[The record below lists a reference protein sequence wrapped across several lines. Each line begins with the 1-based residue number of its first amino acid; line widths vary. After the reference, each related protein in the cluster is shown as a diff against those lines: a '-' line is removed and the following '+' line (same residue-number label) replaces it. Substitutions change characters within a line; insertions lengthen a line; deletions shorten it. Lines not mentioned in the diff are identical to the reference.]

1 MRFLILAVGRMKAG
15 PESDLLARY
24 CARVNDSGRISGFA
38 GLDVR
43 EIEESRARRP
53 QDRKSEEAAMLR
65 AALPSGALICVLDE
79 RAPSLTSQAFADR
92 MLKLRDEGIKS
103 CVFIIGGA
111 DGLEQELLS
120 QAHHKLSF
128 GAMTMPHQ
136 LVRVLI
142 AEQIYRATTIA
153 SGHPYHRV

>member
-1 MRFLILAVGRMKAG
+1 MRFLILAIGRMKAG
-15 PESDLLARY
+15 PESDLFERY
-24 CARVNDSGRISGFA
+24 CARVNETGRSSGFA
-38 GLDVR
+38 GLDIR

-53 QDRKSEEAAMLR
+53 QDRKSEEAGLLR
-65 AALPSGALICVLDE
+65 AALPVGANLCVLDE
-79 RAPSLTSQAFADR
+79 RAPSLTSQAFADH
-92 MLKLRDEGIKS
+92 MLKLRDEGVKS
-103 CVFIIGGA
+103 CAFIIGGA
-111 DGLEQELLS
+111 DGLEQELVA
-120 QAHHKLSF
+120 QAHRKISF